1 MFRAAAAASKVEV
14 RAMKTSFSF
23 EPVRAVRRLGAAML
37 FSAAMA
43 VPVAGAHAEPLVT
56 ANWLNDHRAD
66 ANLVVLDIRS
76 AIDGGGAAAYAVAHI
91 PGSVHSDYDKAGW
104 RVTRNNVPF
113 MVPTAPELEKLIGD
127 LGIDEDSHVVVV
139 PAGVNVLDFGSAA
152 RTYWTLKYVGVKNV
166 SILDGGVAGWQQA
179 GLPTESGVNAP
190 SPKIF
195 TAAVDKSILA
205 SAGEVET
212 AEGKGGATLIDAR
225 PASFFFGKEK
235 APGALAYGHIPGA
248 MNIDSAEFYDPKT
261 NRLKPKAELAVI
273 TNAVAAGPV
282 VSYCNTGHWAA
293 TDWFVMHELL
303 GRKEARLYAG
313 SMVEWTSNASRPV
326 ESSRTKWD
334 DLKKALGLGT

>member
-1 MFRAAAAASKVEV
+1 VPLWRLSNVEV
-14 RAMKTSFSF
+14 HAMKTSFRF
-23 EPVRAVRRLGAAML
+23 GPVQAARRLGAAIL
-37 FSAAMA
+37 FSAVMA
-43 VPVAGAHAEPLVT
+43 ASVAAAHAEPLVT
-56 ANWLNDHRAD
+56 AQWLNAHRSD
-66 ANLVVLDIRS
+66 PDLVVLDIRS
-76 AIDGGGAAAYAVAHI
+76 AIDGGGAAAYAAAHI

-166 SILDGGVAGWQQA
+166 SILDGGIAAWRQA
-179 GLPTESGVNAP
+179 GLPTESGVQAP

-212 AEGKGGATLIDAR
+212 AEGKVGATLVDAR

-235 APGALAYGHIPGA
+235 APAAQAYGHIPGA
-248 MNIDSAEFYDPKT
+248 VNIDSEEFYDTKM
-261 NRLKPKAELAVI
+261 NRLKPKEALAAIV
-273 TNAVAAGPV
+273 NAVPAGLV
-282 VSYCNTGHWAA
+282 VSYCNTGHWAS

-303 GRKEARLYAG
+303 GRKQARLYAG

-334 DLKKALGLGT
+334 DLKKALGLGS